1 MPIAIEGGRIPALL
15 KLAKGFASSPSLNVP
30 HPEAIPLR
38 IALVNNMPD
47 AALEDTEFQFFELL
61 SKAAGDI
68 PVSLKFFSLPDL
80 PRNELGQKHLNN
92 FYSSSAEL
100 LREKFDGAIITGTEP
115 RSPDLRDEPYWPAL
129 VEVMNWAE
137 NKTSST
143 VLSCLAA
150 HAGVLASDQIPRSPL
165 AGKQFGV
172 FEYKKLSA
180 HPLTAG
186 IGDTMRVAHSR
197 WNESK
202 ADALSSHGYE
212 ILTQSPPPAW
222 TSSSSSAAKAS
233 SSISRATPNTAPK
246 RCSRNTA
253 ATSSASCATNAKPT
267 PRSPTAISTPQQP
280 SSSNNFAP
288 RPSPIATKP
297 PSPIFP
303 SPPSPPPS
311 RTPGNPPPPPST
323 ATGSNSSATKNNLPT
338 LQPSPKPPAPKK
350 TLATKRPLLL
360 AFHSHQPTAVGRHPE
375 ERSDEG
381 SPSCPALNRTAPSR
395 FFPPSSCASLLS
407 TPP

>member
-1 MPIAIEGGRIPALL
+1 MGRFEMPIAIEGGRIPALL
-15 KLAKGFASSPSLNVP
+15 KLAKGFAPSQSLNVP

-68 PVSLKFFSLPDL
+68 RVSLKFFSLPNL

-150 HAGVLASDQIPRSPL
+150 HAGVLASDRIPRSPL

-172 FEYKKLSA
+172 FEYQKLSA

-212 ILTQSPPPAW
+212 ILTQSA
-222 TSSSSSAAKAS
+222 SAGVDLFVKQRNQS
-233 SSISRATPNTAPK
+233 LFVHFQGHPEYSTKTLLKEYRRDIK
-246 RCSRNTA
+246 RFLRRERETYPTQPHGYFDAA
-253 ATSSASCATNAKPT
+253 ATQLLEQFRTKAIANRDEATLANFPESAVAATVQNT
-267 PRSPTAISTPQQP
+267 WQST
-280 SSSNNFAP
+280 
-288 RPSPIATKP
+288 
-297 PSPIFP
+297 
-303 SPPSPPPS
+303 
-311 RTPGNPPPPPST
+311 
-323 ATGSNSSATKNNLPT
+323 SATVYRNW
-338 LQPSPKPPAPKK
+338 LQFLRSKKSETHAAPAMTP
-350 TLATKRPLLL
+350 
-360 AFHSHQPTAVGRHPE
+360 AV
-375 ERSDEG
+375 RS
-381 SPSCPALNRTAPSR
+381 
-395 FFPPSSCASLLS
+395 
-407 TPP
+407 

>member
-1 MPIAIEGGRIPALL
+1 MGRFEMPIAIEGGRIPALL
-15 KLAKGFASSPSLNVP
+15 KLAKGFDSSQSLNAP

-68 PVSLKFFSLPDL
+68 PVSLKFFSLPNL

-92 FYSSSAEL
+92 FYSSSADL
-100 LREKFDGAIITGTEP
+100 LRDTFDGAIITGTEP

-202 ADALSSHGYE
+202 AEALSSHGYE
-212 ILTQSPPPAW
+212 ILTQSTSAGVDLFLKQRQQSLFVHFQGHPEYSTKTLLKEYRRDIKRFLRRERETYPSMPHGYFAGPAMQLL
-222 TSSSSSAAKAS
+222 TEFRQKAMTE
-233 SSISRATPNTAPK
+233 RREEMLAEFPEAEV
-246 RCSRNTA
+246 A
-253 ATSSASCATNAKPT
+253 ATAQNSWQ
-267 PRSPTAISTPQQP
+267 ST
-280 SSSNNFAP
+280 
-288 RPSPIATKP
+288 
-297 PSPIFP
+297 
-303 SPPSPPPS
+303 
-311 RTPGNPPPPPST
+311 
-323 ATGSNSSATKNNLPT
+323 SATVYRNW
-338 LQPSPKPPAPKK
+338 LQFLRSKKSETHAAPAMTP
-350 TLATKRPLLL
+350 
-360 AFHSHQPTAVGRHPE
+360 AV
-375 ERSDEG
+375 RS
-381 SPSCPALNRTAPSR
+381 
-395 FFPPSSCASLLS
+395 
-407 TPP
+407 